1 MSLVQR
7 DFILRMIEAVGAAVA
22 RALRRK
28 QSGDLPGARREL
40 HIACD
45 EVLGPLGS
53 LVSRVDSRTAV
64 SLIGDGRRVSAIA
77 RLLVEDADLLRLMS
91 RESESVVL
99 ERRALETLLEAFM
112 RDGELDSE
120 GKAIIALVRG
130 RLPIESLDARYR
142 ESLSAYDTAHNGAGR
157 AA

>member
-7 DFILRMIEAVGAAVA
+7 DFVLRMIEAVGAAVA

-45 EVLGPLGS
+45 EVLGPLSS
-53 LVSRVDSRTAV
+53 LVARVDSRTAV
-64 SLIGDGRRVSAIA
+64 SLIGEGRRVAAVA
-77 RLLVEDADLLRLMS
+77 RLLVEDADLLRLMA
-91 RESESVVL
+91 RDVEAMALDRRTL
-99 ERRALETLLEAFM
+99 EMLLEAFM
-112 RDGELDSE
+112 RDGELDGE
-120 GKAIIALVRG
+120 GESLVMLVRN
-130 RLPIESLDARYR
+130 RLPVESLDARHR
-142 ESLSAYDTAHNGAGR
+142 ESLSAYDLAHGGAGR